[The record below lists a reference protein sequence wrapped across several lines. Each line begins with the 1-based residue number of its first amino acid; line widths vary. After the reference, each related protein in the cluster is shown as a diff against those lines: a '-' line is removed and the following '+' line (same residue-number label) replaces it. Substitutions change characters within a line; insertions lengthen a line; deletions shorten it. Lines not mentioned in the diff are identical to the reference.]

1 VRLYYYLHSGTSM
14 PCLLCE
20 VQAQAVSHRVLYPMK
35 MFCALLLV
43 ERWGSARHRKSE
55 NPAWRLSFVVTNPP
69 WHERLEENDKVY
81 VLRERGGPW
90 MA

>member
-1 VRLYYYLHSGTSM
+1 MAM
-14 PCLLCE
+14 PC
-20 VQAQAVSHRVLYPMK
+20 
-35 MFCALLLV
+35 
-43 ERWGSARHRKSE
+43 RKSE

-90 MA
+90 IY